1 MGEESITMELTYR
14 MLQAAEAACLR
25 ESLLA
30 LGQYHNEIAENREYT
45 YPTVDVSVSVE
56 TIASGIREGNMLART
71 AWDGDTL
78 AGFCVIGLDRTA
90 QVGELK
96 YLYAAGAYRGMG
108 LGGILTDWAMETFAE
123 TGMNRVDLRVVLGN
137 PAVGFYEKYGFAPR
151 ILVMS
156 KKI

>member
-1 MGEESITMELTYR
+1 MELTYR
-14 MLQAAEAACLR
+14 MLQAAEAACLK
-25 ESLLA
+25 ESLLG
-30 LGQYHNEIAENREYT
+30 LGQYHNEIAENREYI

-78 AGFCVIGLDRTA
+78 AGFCVIGLDRA
-90 QVGELK
+90 GRVGELK
-96 YLYAAGAYRGMG
+96 YLYTAEEYRGMG
-108 LGGILTDWAMETFAE
+108 LGGTLTDWAMETFAKA
-123 TGMNRVDLRVVLGN
+123 GMERIDLRVVIGN
-137 PAVGFYEKYGFAPR
+137 PAVGFYEKYDFAPR

>member
-1 MGEESITMELTYR
+1 MMELTYR
-14 MLQAAEAACLR
+14 MLPPEEAACLK
-25 ESLLA
+25 ESLQG

-56 TIASGIREGNMLART
+56 TIASGIREGNMFART
-71 AWDGDTL
+71 AWDSDTL

-96 YLYAAGAYRGMG
+96 YLYAAEAYRGMG
-108 LGGILTDWAMETFAE
+108 LGGTLTDWAMETFAKA
-123 TGMNRVDLRVVLGN
+123 GMERIDLRVVIGN

-156 KKI
+156 KKM

>member
-1 MGEESITMELTYR
+1 MMELTYR
-14 MLQAAEAACLR
+14 MLQAAEAACLK
-25 ESLLA
+25 ESLLG
-30 LGQYHNEIAENREYT
+30 LGQYHNEIAENREYI

-78 AGFCVIGLDRTA
+78 AGFCVIGLDRA
-90 QVGELK
+90 GRVGELK
-96 YLYAAGAYRGMG
+96 YLYAAEEYRGMG
-108 LGGILTDWAMETFAE
+108 LGGTLTDWAMETFAE
-123 TGMNRVDLRVVLGN
+123 AGMERIDLRVVIGN

-156 KKI
+156 KKM